1 VNRAAP
7 SLVLL
12 TVTPLD
18 LGYGRFAWSWVAGPL
33 AALVLW
39 ALRGQR
45 DGAAEQAATAP
56 AGAAP
61 LDDYA
66 AAAVDVA

>member
-12 TVTPLD
+12 SVTPLD
-18 LGYGRFAWSWVAGPL
+18 LGYGRYAWSWLAGPL

-39 ALRGQR
+39 VLRGQR
-45 DGAAEQAATAP
+45 DGAEGQATVP
-56 AGAAP
+56 AANAP